1 MSIPFAHTTL
11 VTSGDGSHTLKNDH
25 TGEHY
30 HSIFGA
36 LTESK
41 HVFLEAGLMATQTLG
56 QNLKVLEV
64 GLGTG
69 LNLLLTAT
77 YAKSQGLN
85 IEYTGLEPFPVLPAT
100 VKQLNYGELLDQD
113 LFQSFF
119 LNYDALLLGHA
130 WEHEGLKAQV
140 ELRSVQEYQCQGHFD
155 LIYYDAF
162 SPTSQLEMWSDD
174 VVDKL
179 SAFLKPGGI
188 LVTYCVRGFIRRRF
202 LTNGLMAERLPGP
215 PGKRQ
220 MLRIS
225 KPKHV

>member
-1 MSIPFAHTTL
+1 MA
-11 VTSGDGSHTLKNDH
+11 SHSL
-25 TGEHY
+25 
-30 HSIFGA
+30 
-36 LTESK
+36 
-41 HVFLEAGLMATQTLG
+41 GL
-56 QNLKVLEV
+56 NLKVLEV

-77 YAKSQGLN
+77 YAESQGLA
-85 IEYTGLEPFPVLPAT
+85 IEYTGLEPFPVLPET
-100 VKQLNYGELLDQD
+100 IKQLNYGTFVDEDI
-113 LFQSFF
+113 FQSFCS
-119 LNYDALLLGHA
+119 NYDALLSGQR
-130 WEHEGLKAQV
+130 WERKGLNAQV
-140 ELRSVQEYQCQGHFD
+140 ELRSVQEHQSQGHFD

-162 SPTSQLEMWSDD
+162 SPSSQLEMWSDD

-179 SAFLKPGGI
+179 SACLKPGGI